1 MSPCQQPPERAK
13 GTNVA
18 THTARNRRLPPEE
31 RRAQIVEAVLKVV
44 ATHGVPGA
52 TVSKI
57 AAASGV
63 SEGALY
69 VHFASREEM
78 LKAARDA
85 IFEEMARLI
94 DSSAGRTAPERLSH
108 IAQHHSRLMKTQ
120 LGGFTAPWIEFI
132 AAGPQGGL
140 RDAVAETQSKAF
152 EKMLKIVR
160 EGQAD
165 GTIRPDLDARRLTW
179 QFYTILWTEN
189 VSSLMGLVEY
199 IDEGHS
205 AYSLELLL
213 REAGADDA
221 AFLSATP
228 AWQGPAVG

>member
-1 MSPCQQPPERAK
+1 M
-13 GTNVA
+13 A

-57 AAASGV
+57 AASAGV

-78 LKAARDA
+78 LTAALDA
-85 IFEEMARLI
+85 IFEEMSELI
-94 DSSAGRTAPERLSH
+94 DSSAGRTAVERLSH

-132 AAGPQGGL
+132 AAGPQVGL

-152 EKMLKIVR
+152 EKMLQIVR
-160 EGQAD
+160 DGQAE

-189 VSSLMGLVEY
+189 VSSLMGLAEY
-199 IDEGHS
+199 IDDGHS

-213 REAGADDA
+213 REARVDGAA
-221 AFLSATP
+221 SRSASRAATP
-228 AWQGPAVG
+228 ARQGPAVR